1 MKEPILPDL
10 EKLKEQIE
18 SLKKEKVK
26 KLTLATSIKER
37 NKLMVEIQELE
48 VVLKVPS
55 KMKAFAKT
63 FFKGLGI
70 TRKTLWK
77 GIQGASRNLNR
88 NAPEF
93 RELSRGMTR
102 STPVSPM
109 MEMYSPQASHYY
121 STQPRKMKSVK
132 SKPLKRKMKTPKL
145 KKRKQVKRMKRTSYS
160 NKPSKSMNQM
170 TWEMP

>member
-1 MKEPILPDL
+1 MKNQILPDL

-18 SLKKEKVK
+18 NLKKEKVK
-26 KLTLATSIKER
+26 KLSLVTSMKER
-37 NKLMVEIQELE
+37 NKLMMEIQELE

-55 KMKAFAKT
+55 KMKAFGKT

-93 RELSRGMTR
+93 RELSRGMVKR

-109 MEMYSPQASHYY
+109 MEMYSPAS
-121 STQPRKMKSVK
+121 QRRVPIRKMKSVK

-160 NKPSKSMNQM
+160 KKSKEPMNQM